1 MIALPY
7 LISSLLW
14 AQDPPTKPTV
24 SPTPVLQDLWN
35 KKDVWL
41 LKRVHPVGS
50 VVGSQLITVAS
61 VSVTHDVINAEG
73 IALILGENE
82 EYLFSFE
89 QVTKYIEQFALL
101 SSKMVSPISA
111 EETFSFTTE
120 NGIQVAFSP
129 QGITPVITLN
139 GIGLTP
145 RQFADLTQLL
155 QKALKTKKSP

>member
-1 MIALPY
+1 MSQLPVIALPY

-61 VSVTHDVINAEG
+61 VSVTQDVINAEG

-89 QVTKYIEQFALL
+89 QVTKYIEQFVLL
-101 SSKMVSPISA
+101 SSKMVSPIS
-111 EETFSFTTE
+111 E
-120 NGIQVAFSP
+120 
-129 QGITPVITLN
+129 
-139 GIGLTP
+139 IG
-145 RQFADLTQLL
+145 RAHV
-155 QKALKTKKSP
+155 